1 MNEEL
6 TPDTSGEADGDEGA
20 GPHRHIRSYVLRQG
34 RMSPAQIRNIEEGM
48 PRWGIAHAP
57 QAIDFPAAFGR
68 TVPVVLE
75 IGFGMGFTTAEIAL
89 ARPDTDFIGIEVHGP
104 GVGNLLKLIAEQGI
118 PNIRVIQH
126 DAVEVLRDMIP
137 DGTLAGVHVYF
148 PDPWPKKRHL
158 KRRLIQAPL
167 VAQLAARLA
176 PGGYLHCATDIE
188 DYGQQMLDVLAAEP
202 LLENTADGFAPRPD
216 YRPLTK
222 FEARGLRLGH
232 GVWDVIFRRRG

>member
-1 MNEEL
+1 MTD
-6 TPDTSGEADGDEGA
+6 TPDSLE
-20 GPHRHIRSYVLRQG
+20 HRHIRSYVLRQG
-34 RMSPAQIRNIEEGM
+34 RMSPAQTRSIEDGM
-48 PRWGIAHAP
+48 PRWGIPYAAR
-57 QAIDFPAAFGR
+57 AIDCAALFGR
-68 TVPVVLE
+68 HAPVVLE
-75 IGFGMGFTTAEIAL
+75 IGFGMGFTTAEIAA

-104 GVGNLLKLIAEQGI
+104 GVGSMFKLIAEQGLH
-118 PNIRVIQH
+118 NVRVIQH

-137 DGTLAGVHVYF
+137 AATLAGIHVYF

-158 KRRLIQAPL
+158 KRRLIQPPL
-167 VAQLAARLA
+167 VAQLALKLA

-188 DYGQQMLDVLAAEP
+188 DYGQQMLDVLSAEP

-232 GVWDVIFRRRG
+232 GVWDVIFRRVA

>member
-1 MNEEL
+1 MNEHD
-6 TPDTSGEADGDEGA
+6 TPDSPEGA
-20 GPHRHIRSYVLRQG
+20 DDARAQRHIRSYVLRQG
-34 RMSPAQIRNIEEGM
+34 RMSPGQIRNIEEGM
-48 PRWGIAHAP
+48 PRWGIEYAP
-57 QAIDFPAAFGR
+57 QAIDYAATFGR
-68 TVPVVLE
+68 SAPVVLE
-75 IGFGMGFTTAEIAL
+75 IGFGMGFTTAEIAA

-104 GVGNLLKLIAEQGI
+104 GVGNMFKLIAEQQLA
-118 PNIRVIQH
+118 NIRVIQH

-137 DGTLAGVHVYF
+137 DGSLAGVHVYF

-167 VAQLAARLA
+167 VAQLAAKLA

-188 DYGQQMLDVLAAEP
+188 DYGQQMLDVLSAEP
-202 LLENTADGFAPRPD
+202 LLENTVEGFAPRPD

-232 GVWDVIFRRRG
+232 GVWDVIFRRKG